1 MGDDDIKDV
10 AKEMARIQFAQYGMA
25 NVPEEYIEKF
35 AADMLKERKNIDNLV
50 NRAVDVK
57 LIAALKGKVKLN
69 RKSIS
74 LDDFNKMMQEK

>member
-1 MGDDDIKDV
+1 M
-10 AKEMARIQFAQYGMA
+10 QFAQYGMGS
-25 NVPEEYIEKF
+25 VPEEYIEKY
-35 AADMLKERKNIDNLV
+35 ADDMLKERKNIDNLV

-69 RKSIS
+69 RKGIS